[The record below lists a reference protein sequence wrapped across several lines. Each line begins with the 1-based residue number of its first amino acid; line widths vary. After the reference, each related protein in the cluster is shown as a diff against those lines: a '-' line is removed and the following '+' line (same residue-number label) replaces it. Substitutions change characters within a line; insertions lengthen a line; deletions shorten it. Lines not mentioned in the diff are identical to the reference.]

1 MTVPV
6 IETPRLTLRAH
17 TLDDFSPSLAMWA
30 DPIVTRYIGG
40 VPSSAEAVWARL
52 IRYAGHW
59 ALLGYGY
66 WVVQEKGSQEFLGE
80 LGFADYHRDISP
92 PIDAPELGWALI
104 PRVHGRGYAT
114 EAVAAVLQWGDR
126 HFQGSPTV
134 CLIHPDNAPSVRV
147 AEKNG
152 YREWTRTQYK
162 GEPAILFERFSET
175 SQNSP

>member
-6 IETPRLTLRAH
+6 IDTPRLTLRGH
-17 TLDDFSPSLAMWA
+17 SLADFPASLSMWA

-40 VPSSAEAVWARL
+40 LPSSREVVWSRL

-66 WVVQEKGSQEFLGE
+66 WVIEEKASREFVGE

-92 PIDAPELGWALI
+92 AIDAPELGWALI

-114 EAVAAVLQWGDR
+114 EAVAAVLEWGDR
-126 HFQGSPTV
+126 HFNGARTV
-134 CLIHPDNAPSVRV
+134 CLIHPDNAASVRV
-147 AEKNG
+147 AEKGG
-152 YREWTRTQYK
+152 YRAWTTSEYK
-162 GEPAILFERFSET
+162 GEPALLFERLSE
-175 SQNSP
+175 SSRNNP